1 MRWRR
6 CDLSERQVDGN
17 ACTTNLPSH
26 GLRRRDGRP
35 RHRRRV
41 GRPGG
46 PRRPSRVGS
55 QGSGTGGHVG
65 SRVDPDRSR
74 QGASGLRPHDD
85 GATDR
90 PALHGRWPGDRDRLR
105 HPERHQQLPR
115 GQPRPHRPHDGRHR
129 CGAICHEP
137 RRHPDERG
145 RHGRRSV
152 AHRGGP
158 GGRLRPGPPRAG
170 VLADA
175 DGPDAGHVGRFHAVR
190 VRQVMGP
197 AGLPLGRRRRSR
209 PGHGHGREELRRA
222 RTSRSAGGSGSTAT
236 PRRSSPTR
244 AAPSSGA

>member
-1 MRWRR
+1 MT
-6 CDLSERQVDGN
+6 DLSQDARVPDIDVLPERVRSPEMDERTAIIVRMAITALKAKGAIRSLGQRSQNITV
-17 ACTTNLPSH
+17 L
-26 GLRRRDGRP
+26 L
-35 RHRRRV
+35 V

-55 QGSGTGGHVG
+55 QGSGTGGHVGG

-137 RRHPDERG
+137 RRHPDG
-145 RHGRRSV
+145 ADRHGGADREK
-152 AHRGGP
+152 GGSSCTHC
-158 GGRLRPGPPRAG
+158 RP
-170 VLADA
+170 
-175 DGPDAGHVGRFHAVR
+175 PDAQRD
-190 VRQVMGP
+190 
-197 AGLPLGRRRRSR
+197 RSDAIS
-209 PGHGHGREELRRA
+209 L
-222 RTSRSAGGSGSTAT
+222 
-236 PRRSSPTR
+236 
-244 AAPSSGA
+244 